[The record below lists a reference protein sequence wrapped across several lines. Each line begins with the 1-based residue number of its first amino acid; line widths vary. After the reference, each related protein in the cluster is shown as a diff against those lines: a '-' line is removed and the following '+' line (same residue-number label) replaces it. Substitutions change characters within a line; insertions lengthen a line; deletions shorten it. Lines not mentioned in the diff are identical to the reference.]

1 MKLRKLPPN
10 YRKFV
15 LRAFNIEIAELA
27 WLCTSLYPQPTPW
40 FLIICFTI
48 RDDTAFAL
56 LNNWREKEMANNKE
70 PSQRQLRVGQEI
82 RRIIAAEIERGEV
95 RNLHDINTMVTITEV
110 HVSPDLKYANAY
122 VMTLNGDC
130 LDEVME
136 ALKLA
141 AGHFR
146 KSVGRNTN
154 LRYVP
159 EIVFRVDDTFE
170 AVDKIEKLLH
180 DPKVQQDL
188 KNNE

>member
-1 MKLRKLPPN
+1 
-10 YRKFV
+10 
-15 LRAFNIEIAELA
+15 
-27 WLCTSLYPQPTPW
+27 
-40 FLIICFTI
+40 
-48 RDDTAFAL
+48 
-56 LNNWREKEMANNKE
+56 MANNKE
-70 PSQRQLRVGQEI
+70 SSQRQLRVGQEI

-122 VMTLNGDC
+122 VMTLNGDY